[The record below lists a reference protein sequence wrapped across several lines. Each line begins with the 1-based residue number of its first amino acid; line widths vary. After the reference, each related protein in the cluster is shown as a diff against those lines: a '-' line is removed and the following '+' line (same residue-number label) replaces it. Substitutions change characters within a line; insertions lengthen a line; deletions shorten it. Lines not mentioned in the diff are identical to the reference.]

1 MENNNTSD
9 SNNNKSFDNT
19 EVGAL
24 WKRQARGGGQTYL
37 AGHVRLTEDSED
49 TTKVVVFTNKHK
61 KSEKAPDYR
70 VYLSKPFQA
79 STSNEGDSGFPE
91 AQQTTDQET
100 EDLV

>member
-1 MENNNTSD
+1 MENNT
-9 SNNNKSFDNT
+9 SNNSNDSKFDNT

-24 WKRQARGGGQTYL
+24 WKRQARGGGQVYL
-37 AGHVRLTEDSED
+37 AGHVRLNEDSED

-79 STSNEGDSGFPE
+79 SSTGEADSGFPE
-91 AQQTTDQET
+91 VQQETGQQT

>member
-1 MENNNTSD
+1 MENNNTS
-9 SNNNKSFDNT
+9 NNNDKKFDNT

-24 WKRQARGGGQTYL
+24 WKRQARGGGQVYL
-37 AGHVRLTEDSED
+37 AGHVRLSETSED

-79 STSNEGDSGFPE
+79 SSANEEDSGFPE
-91 AQQTTDQET
+91 VQQATDQET

>member
-9 SNNNKSFDNT
+9 SNDGNNKSFDNT

-24 WKRQARGGGQTYL
+24 WKRQARGDGQTYL
-37 AGHVRLTEDSED
+37 AGHVRLSEDNDD

-70 VYLSKPFQA
+70 IYLSKPFQP
-79 STSNEGDSGFPE
+79 SDNEDSGFPE
-91 AQQTTDQET
+91 VQAAQPET
-100 EDLV
+100 EELV